1 VTSEQN
7 IGEWLN
13 ARFFKAQYTHHE
25 NPADFFYESLRL
37 GQETAEKQQPSALEF
52 VGQFRQAVEI
62 HNAATGKK
70 LPLTQSLNHVVGAY
84 NARVSVKRWRVDTNK
99 RKIVWN
105 LMRCPP
111 TFGDKLAKHYD
122 LHKHSVSGTAA
133 RPALASESVSVFMQ
147 KMYYSISETMPTGI
161 LPNNIELNSE
171 EARATLLQ
179 QLMNQALEGPTTRLT
194 HRDPRLLAKRELPPG
209 SWSSMYLVY
218 QAHCLA
224 CGTRPAS
231 RAVFYEVTKR
241 WRHCLKFRSKSQ
253 HSTCLQC
260 DRLRAQMRHSKSFM
274 EHAAA
279 ADRLL
284 GHLATTWRCRQ
295 VYWTAREQSRCKEG
309 IVCIIIDGYDK
320 SKPAIPRWTR
330 GQPPKGGAFE
340 RVNRPHIQLSAAL
353 AHGHGCVV
361 FLAEEQVSTGG
372 SYTWESLLITINQ
385 VWKSCVSAGRSLP
398 RAQPASNDRLCFI
411 L

>member
-13 ARFFKAQYTHHE
+13 ARYPDRFFKAQYTHHE

-62 HNAATGKK
+62 HNEQTGDSSYSSSESDENSSSESS
-70 LPLTQSLNHVVGAY
+70 PDDN
-84 NARVSVKRWRVDTNK
+84 
-99 RKIVWN
+99 
-105 LMRCPP
+105 
-111 TFGDKLAKHYD
+111 
-122 LHKHSVSGTAA
+122 GTAA

>member
-62 HNAATGKK
+62 HNATTGKK

-84 NARVSVKRWRVDTNK
+84 NARSDENSSSESSPDDNGRNLGNATLDFFRLGG
-99 RKIVWN
+99 RK
-105 LMRCPP
+105 LMDSWLAEQKSPP
-111 TFGDKLAKHYD
+111 NARGSKMHPCLPPLFARRIWTSNSSKTKCWKSITVRDLQDICNFFWSLAKPAQD
-122 LHKHSVSGTAA
+122 ALLWSMQCREGKRTAA

-231 RAVFYEVTKR
+231 RAVFYEDTKR

-284 GHLATTWRCRQ
+284 GHLATTCDAGRP
-295 VYWTAREQSRCKEG
+295 TG
-309 IVCIIIDGYDK
+309 
-320 SKPAIPRWTR
+320 PR
-330 GQPPKGGAFE
+330 GNNPGAK
-340 RVNRPHIQLSAAL
+340 RALSA
-353 AHGHGCVV
+353 
-361 FLAEEQVSTGG
+361 S
-372 SYTWESLLITINQ
+372 S
-385 VWKSCVSAGRSLP
+385 
-398 RAQPASNDRLCFI
+398 
-411 L
+411 